1 MRRLSKFF
9 LVVLLLTMASAS
21 WAACPEGMKSNYKGE
36 CVLKD
41 GKDIFSG
48 DWSASTFYRSLNN
61 KPYGYTVIPIPD
73 APTGKFA
80 HRFEVWAGD
89 CFHNEDWDD
98 CPNNRDRSELS
109 ITWKDGN
116 YLGDDVWYQWWF
128 KVGDSWKSPGP
139 A

>member
-1 MRRLSKFF
+1 MKQLSKFF
-9 LVVLLLTMASAS
+9 LAVLLVIVASVS
-21 WAACPEGMKSNYKGE
+21 WASCPEGMKSNYKGE

-48 DWSASTFYRSLNN
+48 NWSASTFVRSLNN

-73 APTGKFA
+73 APTRKFA
-80 HRFEVWAGD
+80 HRFEVRAGD

-98 CPNNRDRSELS
+98 CPNNRERSELS

-116 YLGDDVWYQWWF
+116 HPGDDVWYQWWF
-128 KVGDSWKSPGP
+128 KVDESWKSPYP
-139 A
+139 